1 VRRHP
6 RRVQILELGHFS
18 FFFIVLCR
26 DLLVS
31 HGEARESNRKG
42 GEMSRKLTLTEA
54 ERKSLA
60 WLKAEYSTVNGQCV
74 EIASTTDKDKIAIR
88 RSCSVLFSTAL
99 GTGSSTASSAD
110 QSFNRSMLVA
120 GRGAGLPFAPLPA
133 RPDRP
138 IAEHHQ
144 LSGSAFTPMA

>member
-88 RSCSVLFSTAL
+88 DSKDPD
-99 GTGSSTASSAD
+99 GPI
-110 QSFNRSMLVA
+110 LVYT
-120 GRGAGLPFAPLPA
+120 
-133 RPDRP
+133 P
-138 IAEHHQ
+138 IEF
-144 LSGSAFTPMA
+144 SAFLDGARNGEFDSLLR